1 MKVGDL
7 VRVKR
12 EMLPTRDRYTEWN
25 VLYRP
30 VCGIIEYITDR
41 QIGLLMISN
50 QSGKPLYKESFNFSD
65 IECVVEPMEERT
77 VTEQKREQVRIK
89 AVSKR

>member
-7 VRVKR
+7 VLVKR

-50 QSGKPLYKESFNFSD
+50 QSGKPLYRESFNFSD
-65 IECVVEPMEERT
+65 IERVVETMEERT
-77 VTEQKREQVRIK
+77 VTKEKMTKVIEK
-89 AVSKR
+89 AVSIV

>member
-30 VCGIIEYITDR
+30 VCGIVEYLTDR
-41 QIGLLMISN
+41 QVVLMMVSN
-50 QSGKPLYKESFNFSD
+50 QSGKPLYKESFDFSD
-65 IECVVEPMEERT
+65 IESIVETMEERS